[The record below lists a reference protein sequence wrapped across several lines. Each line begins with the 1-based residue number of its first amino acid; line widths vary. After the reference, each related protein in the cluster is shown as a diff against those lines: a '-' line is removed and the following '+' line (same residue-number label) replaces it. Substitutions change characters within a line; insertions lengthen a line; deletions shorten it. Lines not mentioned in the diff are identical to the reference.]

1 MTDIGKTPWHLWV
14 VGGVSLLWNAV
25 GAFDYT
31 MTKMK
36 NADYLASFT
45 PEQQAYFASFPIWA
59 NVGWALGVWGSVIGS
74 VLLLAR
80 SRHAVAAFALS
91 LFGLALSSLYQF
103 GMHYGDLQRMFGSF
117 PMVFTAIIWVI
128 AIALFVYARGQAK
141 AGVLR

>member
-91 LFGLALSSLYQF
+91 LVGLALSSLYQF

-128 AIALFVYARGQAK
+128 AIALLVYARKQVA
-141 AGVLR
+141 AGILR

>member
-1 MTDIGKTPWHLWV
+1 MTEAVKTPWHLWA

-45 PEQQAYFASFPIWA
+45 PEQQAFFFSYPIWA
-59 NVGWALGVWGSVIGS
+59 DVGWALGVWGSLLGS

-80 SRHAVAAFALS
+80 SRHAVTAFLIS
-91 LFGLALSSLYQF
+91 MIGLALSCIYQF
-103 GMHYGDLQRMFGSF
+103 GMHYGDLARMFGSF
-117 PMVFTAIIWVI
+117 PLIFTGVIWVI
-128 AIALFVYARGQAK
+128 LIALFVYARKQAA

>member
-1 MTDIGKTPWHLWV
+1 MTDVRKTPWHLWV
-14 VGGVSLLWNAV
+14 VGAVSLLWNAV

-59 NVGWALGVWGSVIGS
+59 NIGWALGVWGSVIGS
-74 VLLLAR
+74 ALLLAR
-80 SRHAVAAFALS
+80 SRHAVTAFAIS
-91 LFGLALSSLYQF
+91 LVGLAFSSLYQF
-103 GMHYGDLQRMFGSF
+103 GMHYADLQRMFGSF

-128 AIALFVYARGQAK
+128 VIALLVYARKQAA